1 VSARQQA
8 PLTLDGSHGEGGGQ
22 IVRTALALSVAR
34 RRAVALTSIRAG
46 RPRPGLRPQHLA
58 VVRALA
64 AISDAEVSGDAFDST
79 SLSFM
84 PRGLRGGDYTFDVG
98 AERGSAGAVSLLCQA
113 LLLPLALAQA
123 PSRLTLIGGT
133 HVPWSPPV
141 HYLGDVFFP
150 ALRQIGIEASLQVR
164 RWGWYPAGG
173 GVIDVTITPTRE
185 TGGFVAAIPPSTP
198 IVTGVSAVSRLPR
211 SIAERQR
218 RRVQE
223 RLAAAGVACDVELV
237 EDSTALG
244 PGTLVFLAV
253 RGRAGFTA
261 LGRRGLP
268 AERVAD
274 LAVDELLAYLASRAA
289 VDDHL
294 ADQLVPFL
302 VLGAHTSRFTCPT
315 LSRHLATVAW
325 TTQQFLPAT
334 IELVDERPVCVVI
347 APKRA
352 ERDLLRP
359 SSGGG
364 S

>member
-1 VSARQQA
+1 
-8 PLTLDGSHGEGGGQ
+8 
-22 IVRTALALSVAR
+22 
-34 RRAVALTSIRAG
+34 
-46 RPRPGLRPQHLA
+46 
-58 VVRALA
+58 
-64 AISDAEVSGDAFDST
+64 
-79 SLSFM
+79 
-84 PRGLRGGDYTFDVG
+84 
-98 AERGSAGAVSLLCQA
+98 
-113 LLLPLALAQA
+113 
-123 PSRLTLIGGT
+123 
-133 HVPWSPPV
+133 V